1 LVARLVKKQHS
12 FLINF
17 LLIYHTALKPPG
29 NFLVKVEIFSAHS
42 HEFGKICRRFFNSQL
57 TVAEFQKL
65 LSFFVASSTN
75 QQQRI
80 FQIKSCLNFSKQFLL
95 DFEAKET
102 FFKQE
107 VGFPKLKLLKS

>member
-1 LVARLVKKQHS
+1 MSLEKYVEDFSKVK
-12 FLINF
+12 LI
-17 LLIYHTALKPPG
+17 
-29 NFLVKVEIFSAHS
+29 
-42 HEFGKICRRFFNSQL
+42 
-57 TVAEFQKL
+57 VAEFQKL

-102 FFKQE
+102 FFKQA
-107 VGFPKLKLLKS
+107 VGFPKLKLLKP